1 MDMAFFTRLWYSFN
15 TLGSALEGRT
25 FSDVYNVP
33 KVHGSQNH
41 LHFELP
47 KAKLLSMKLIHD
59 SSRFTLKICHLR
71 SKNKFVYS
79 NVSNHIFFTSR
90 TTLDTQISQVKS
102 NLLQRFHTLS
112 YTSSQIFSTS
122 KEVLRHWIHS
132 NASII
137 LQICFPRLKSIKTI
151 KYVSLELQMISLF
164 LKLTFVHSNDQVW
177 SFQTPNEFFCHQ
189 TLWFHSNALR

>member
-1 MDMAFFTRLWYSFN
+1 MGFIILSHSKNLTTVLHASAGLLHFFMYANWLSAKLRPIMDMAFFTRLWYSFN

-90 TTLDTQISQVKS
+90 TTLDTQISQVKF

-122 KEVLRHWIHS
+122 KEVLRH
-132 NASII
+132 
-137 LQICFPRLKSIKTI
+137 
-151 KYVSLELQMISLF
+151 
-164 LKLTFVHSNDQVW
+164 
-177 SFQTPNEFFCHQ
+177 
-189 TLWFHSNALR
+189 